1 MKISQHLQCLG
12 LSAALFLVA
21 TAGLQAGE
29 PSKQLKSTTDKL
41 LAVLEKPELKGEDKQ
56 DQRRDKLGDIL
67 RERFALRQMA
77 RLTIRTPEWNQAS
90 EQQKE
95 RFFDLFGRLLERT
108 YLDEIDNQYEGQTI
122 TFGEENIQGRT
133 GTVKSIIKRD
143 DADNLPITYRVL
155 KRGDKWVI
163 YDVGIDDV
171 SLVGNYKDQ
180 FAEILEGADFDELL
194 AKLEDKLIP

>member
-1 MKISQHLQCLG
+1 MKINQHLQCLG

-56 DQRRDKLGDIL
+56 DQRRNKLGDIL

-194 AKLEDKLIP
+194 AKIEDKLIP